1 MKNYTKILWILFL
14 FCFQQSY
21 SQGLQES
28 LDWINSKRLEGFDYF
43 SGSVLVNAENRL
55 QVTPEKIRIETKNSE
70 GYTWFGWNTIN
81 DLRINDDE
89 ASKYVLYIVS
99 NYIHEGLPL
108 YIGIHFKT
116 KDLRDRFSKA
126 VEHVAKLQ
134 GGPSLVYDSYDYSKS
149 NAVAWLKSRGIDIF
163 EGDNK
168 LRIDITENQI
178 KKYYLKT
185 SDITEISWKE
195 VKEIK
200 SEVYEKNKK
209 YTSIQ
214 IVGPADANGNLKII
228 KYYVFQNIADKYVG
242 AIKSLAAKNGANL
255 VKDDLF

>member
-1 MKNYTKILWILFL
+1 MKNYAKILWIALL

-43 SGSVLVNAENRL
+43 SGSVKVNADNRL
-55 QVTPEKIRIETKNSE
+55 QVTPEKIRIETGTAE
-70 GYTWFGWNTIN
+70 GYTWFSWNTIN

-89 ASKYVLYIVS
+89 AGKYILYIVS

-134 GGPSLVYDSYDYSKS
+134 GGPSLVYDNYESSKS
-149 NAVAWLKSRGIDIF
+149 AAVSWLKSRGIDIF

-168 LRIDITENQI
+168 LRIDVTENQI
-178 KKYYLKT
+178 KKYYLKST
-185 SDITEISWKE
+185 DIIEISWKD

-200 SEVYEKNKK
+200 SEIYDKNKK
-209 YTSIQ
+209 YNSIQ
-214 IVGPADANGNLKII
+214 VVGPTDEKGNVKII
-228 KYYVFQNIADKYVG
+228 KYYVFHNIADKYMS
-242 AIKSLAAKNGANL
+242 ALKSLAIKNGANL